1 MTPPLKIANAVLCFA
16 RLKNHRD
23 AIDASAYTSDSSSI
37 FDGFAVHHTF
47 GPKTMRRFRF
57 LFAFLLAPSTA
68 GAIADDLQ
76 LPHGTVCWPLHF
88 AGITLGISTDSHVQ
102 RLLGRG
108 VFRATEGDTGG
119 RYYIDKHAKAT
130 LHVVSYTDSIVG
142 EVTISEG
149 VSSEIAATERKK
161 AVTPWFTPEEGFG
174 NWHALRLGASK
185 DDVLKNL
192 GKPEKE
198 ISPDEWQY
206 SVACTCEL
214 PEYFTL
220 SFRSGRLVKIIFSAP
235 PG

>member
-1 MTPPLKIANAVLCFA
+1 
-16 RLKNHRD
+16 
-23 AIDASAYTSDSSSI
+23 
-37 FDGFAVHHTF
+37 
-47 GPKTMRRFRF
+47 MRHLRFF
-57 LFAFLLAPSTA
+57 SVFVLAPVAA
-68 GAIADDLQ
+68 GAIAGDLQ
-76 LPHGTVCWPLHF
+76 LPQGTVCWPLHF
-88 AGITLGISTDSHVQ
+88 SGITLGISTDSHVQ
-102 RLLGRG
+102 RLLGKG
-108 VFRATEGDTGG
+108 VSRAADGDTGG
-119 RYYIDKHAKAT
+119 RYYIDKNAKAT

-149 VSSEIAATERKK
+149 VSSEIGATERTK
-161 AVTPWFTPEEGFG
+161 AVTPWFNPKEGFG

-185 DDVLKNL
+185 SDVLKNL

-220 SFRSGRLVKIIFSAP
+220 SFRSGRLVKIILSAP

>member
-1 MTPPLKIANAVLCFA
+1 
-16 RLKNHRD
+16 
-23 AIDASAYTSDSSSI
+23 
-37 FDGFAVHHTF
+37 
-47 GPKTMRRFRF
+47 MRRFGF
-57 LFAFLLAPSTA
+57 LSILVFAQVAAS
-68 GAIADDLQ
+68 AIAGDLQ
-76 LPHGTVCWPLHF
+76 LPSGTVCWPLHF
-88 AGITLGISTDSHVQ
+88 SGITLGISTDSHVQ
-102 RLLGRG
+102 RLLGKG

-119 RYYIDKHAKAT
+119 RYYIDRNGKAT

-149 VSSEIAATERKK
+149 VSSEIATERKN
-161 AVTPWFTPEEGFG
+161 AVTPWFNPKEGFG

-185 DDVLKNL
+185 SDVLKNL

-206 SVACTCEL
+206 SVAYTCEL

-220 SFRSGRLVKIIFSAP
+220 SFRSGRLVKITLSAP